1 LIVVEDDAFTRLI
14 QIVLDPSVAPAR
26 VEAFSYFFAHELPD
40 FFGWCERLRS
50 QLGAIHPAR
59 VQLVDSQE
67 ALATSLPEAAA
78 IVVESLAVGRTELA
92 QAPQLRVVQKFGTV
106 TRDIDVQACAGRG
119 IRVLTL
125 RRRANVACAE
135 HTIGLML
142 ALARKIVETDGL
154 ISSAAL
160 KGAGHDPTQYDRAH
174 TGMSNWARVK
184 GVRTL
189 YGKQV
194 GLFGLGE
201 IGREVA
207 LRAAAFGMRVVY
219 TQRRRLPSEEEK
231 RYGVTYAALDEL
243 LAASD
248 IVSLHL
254 PGVPATRGIIGQRE
268 LAMMK
273 PGAFLVNIA
282 RADLVDRAAL
292 LAALES
298 GRLGGFALDPLYE
311 IPGRDDDPLL
321 GFSNVVITPHLA
333 AQPRF
338 NALADFEELL
348 VGLDRALANPP

>member
-1 LIVVEDDAFTRLI
+1 
-14 QIVLDPSVAPAR
+14 
-26 VEAFSYFFAHELPD
+26 
-40 FFGWCERLRS
+40 
-50 QLGAIHPAR
+50 
-59 VQLVDSQE
+59 
-67 ALATSLPEAAA
+67 
-78 IVVESLAVGRTELA
+78 
-92 QAPQLRVVQKFGTV
+92 
-106 TRDIDVQACAGRG
+106 
-119 IRVLTL
+119 
-125 RRRANVACAE
+125 
-135 HTIGLML
+135 ML